1 MKLHEIQNLLYM
13 CDTFSSVFLLP
24 LPGTRH
30 FRKDS
35 EIIEKPLR
43 AAAAA
48 AREIMLGRRKKIR
61 FALNRS

>member
-43 AAAAA
+43 AAAA
-48 AREIMLGRRKKIR
+48 REIMLGRRKKIR
-61 FALNRS
+61 FAPNRS

>member
-13 CDTFSSVFLLP
+13 CNTFSSVFLFP
-24 LPGTRH
+24 LRGTKH

-48 AREIMLGRRKKIR
+48 AREIMPGHRKKIR
-61 FALNRS
+61 FAPNRS